1 MSGRA
6 AALAALA
13 DELARRRR
21 DIDDRID
28 RLDRDDALLRR
39 DRADGTADDEHDPEG
54 STLSGEWLQLDALR
68 RAALVERAELDAALA
83 RTADGTYGVCV
94 SCGAAIPL
102 ERLRARPT
110 ADRCIAC
117 AAAAQG

>member
-68 RAALVERAELDAALA
+68 RAAHGERAELDAALV
-83 RTADGTYGVCV
+83 RTADGSYGVCA
-94 SCGAAIPL
+94 SCGAAIPV
-102 ERLRARPT
+102 ERMQARPT
-110 ADRCIAC
+110 AEHCIAC
-117 AAAAQG
+117 AAAAQA